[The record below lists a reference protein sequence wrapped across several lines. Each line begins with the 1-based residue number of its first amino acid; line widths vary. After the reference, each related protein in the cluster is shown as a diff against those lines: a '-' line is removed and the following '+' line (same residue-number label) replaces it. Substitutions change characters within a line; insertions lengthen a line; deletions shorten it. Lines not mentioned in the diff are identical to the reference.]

1 MHSTFVKYSNTVL
14 LFAFV
19 IVLLGSCTP
28 KTGQVIQEDEQT
40 QIDKALEK
48 EMAEKEREEQQM
60 EAEKE
65 IPIKDIPIKEVPTE
79 EIITGPYLVASLA
92 KTPCYGR
99 CPVFE
104 VRIYSDGV
112 VDFFGEKNV
121 NLIGHY
127 RAKADANFIDQVIQE
142 ASKAGYYQLD
152 SFYPAGGQ
160 RIPDLPNVITYVR
173 IANDEKSV
181 TNNHLAPKS
190 LMAFEQR
197 LEALINTLRYA
208 RVGE

>member
-1 MHSTFVKYSNTVL
+1 MFSTFVKFSNATL
-14 LFAFV
+14 LFVFV
-19 IVLLGSCTP
+19 ILLLGSCTP

-40 QIDKALEK
+40 KIDKAIEK
-48 EMAEKEREEQQM
+48 EMAEKERVEKEM

-65 IPIKDIPIKEVPTE
+65 IPIEDIPIKEVTTE

-112 VDFFGEKNV
+112 VEFFGEKNV

-127 RAKADANFIDQVIQE
+127 RAQADNAFIDQVVQE
-142 ASKAGYYQLD
+142 ATKAGYYQLD
-152 SFYPAGGQ
+152 SFYPSNGQ
-160 RIPDLPNVITYVR
+160 RIPDLPNIITYVR

-181 TNNHLAPKS
+181 TNNHLAPKALRS
-190 LMAFEQR
+190 FEER
-197 LEALINTLRYA
+197 LEAMINTLRYA